1 MSKVIL
7 LIKREWRLFKQAALP
22 NVGIL
27 LYGSVLTLSL
37 VLYNIFVNGSFSFA
51 DGSYFPYLK
60 ILFEMVLSLFLV
72 GYFIYLIVVRE
83 KQPIRQFGYLIKSVF
98 TRRYYILSGVFLLY
112 AIAFFMS
119 AFSTA
124 KVSVYT
130 VGEFAWDSAFAEM
143 DRLLFFGKDAWRFF
157 DWLYQYPAFM
167 MILNLFYNVW
177 LFAVLGVF
185 AFFCFQLPSR
195 VRSTYLYSWL
205 ACWVALG
212 VVCATLF
219 SSAGPAFFSRVH
231 PGLAVEPY
239 QDLMERLRSIDAY
252 LIASDYPFPLW
263 ALSMQ
268 DWLYNLHVEQ
278 GVKAGAGISAMPSM
292 HVSMA
297 VLMALGLTHAQKWIG
312 IIFWFYAFIIY
323 IGSFLLAW
331 HYAVDGIVSFIL
343 TLLVWYV
350 VGLFVKDP
358 KRVSPYQ

>member
-7 LIKREWRLFKQAALP
+7 LLKREWLLFKQAALP
-22 NVGIL
+22 NLGVIVH
-27 LYGSVLTLSL
+27 GSVLTLSL

-60 ILFEMVLSLFLV
+60 ILFEVVLSLFLV
-72 GYFIYLIVVRE
+72 GYFIYLVVIRE
-83 KQPIRQFGYLIKSVF
+83 KQPIRRFRHLIKSVF
-98 TRRYYILSGVFLLY
+98 TRRYYILSGLFLLY

-130 VGEFAWDSAFAEM
+130 VGEFAWDSALVEM
-143 DRLLFFGKDAWRFF
+143 DRLLFFGEDAWLFF
-157 DWLYQYPAFM
+157 DWLYQYPVFIM
-167 MILNLFYNVW
+167 LLNLFYNVW

-185 AFFCFQLPSR
+185 AFFCFQPPSR
-195 VRSTYLYSWL
+195 VRNTYLCSWL
-205 ACWVALG
+205 VCWVALG
-212 VVCATLF
+212 VVCATLL

-239 QDLMERLRSIDAY
+239 QHLMERLRSIDAY

-297 VLMALGLTHAQKWIG
+297 VLMALGLTRVKKWLG
-312 IIFWFYAFIIY
+312 IIFWLYAFIIY

-331 HYAVDGIVSFIL
+331 HYAVDGIMSVIL
-343 TLLVWYV
+343 TLLIW
-350 VGLFVKDP
+350 FVTGWFIKDP
-358 KRVSPYQ
+358 KRVSPY

>member
-1 MSKVIL
+1 MPKVIL
-7 LIKREWRLFKQAALP
+7 LLNREWRLFKQAALP
-22 NVGIL
+22 NLGLFVF
-27 LYGSVLTLSL
+27 GSVLTLFL
-37 VLYNIFVNGSFSFA
+37 VLYNIFVSGSFSFA
-51 DGSYFPYLK
+51 DGSYFPYMK
-60 ILFEMVLSLFLV
+60 ILFKVVLSLFLV

-83 KQPIRQFGYLIKSVF
+83 KRPIRQFGYLIKSVI
-98 TRRYYILSGVFLLY
+98 TRRYYILSSLLLFYATGFFL
-112 AIAFFMS
+112 S

-124 KVSVYT
+124 KGAVYT
-130 VGEFAWDSAFAEM
+130 VGEFAWDSAFSEM
-143 DRLLFFGKDAWRFF
+143 DRLLFFGKDAWHFF
-157 DWLYQYPAFM
+157 DWLYQYPVFIM
-167 MILNLFYNVW
+167 LLNLFYNVW

-195 VRSTYLYSWL
+195 VRNTYLYSWL
-205 ACWVALG
+205 ACWVVLG

-263 ALSMQ
+263 ALSTQ

-278 GVKAGAGISAMPSM
+278 SVKAGAGISAMPSM

-297 VLMALGLTHAQKWIG
+297 VLMALGLTHVQKWIG
-312 IIFWFYAFIIY
+312 IIFWLYAFIIY

-350 VGLFVKDP
+350 VGLFVKNP